1 MKTQNKH
8 GVIFFLLA
16 FAFVLIAFFSFTPKS
31 NHLAESTQQETEPT
45 LKPFYG
51 KTDQELAAEN
61 AQQKPWEMDWS
72 AAKSANQPQ
81 EQTGWDNRVT
91 TLPQQESQNTNIETT
106 SSYSYSK
113 NSNNYHSYDD
123 SNSDKYVYRT
133 RPVEDT
139 SSRTSNDYYQN
150 TDTYSNP
157 RTHYDDYSTSSNSY
171 SAPITTSAPTPQPTH
186 MTSCD
191 GSGCWDNQGNRYAG
205 NNGTY
210 FQSNGGICRDIGG
223 MVQCN

>member
-8 GVIFFLLA
+8 GVIFFILS
-16 FAFVLIAFFSFTPKS
+16 FAIVLTIFSFFIPKS
-31 NHLAESTQQETEPT
+31 SKQNRL
-45 LKPFYG
+45 
-51 KTDQELAAEN
+51 AEN
-61 AQQKPWEMDWS
+61 AQQEINTINGPYGKNDIPVENSQQKPWEMDWS
-72 AAKSANQPQ
+72 AANSANQSQ
-81 EQTGWDNRVT
+81 EQTSWDNGT
-91 TLPQQESQNTNIETT
+91 TTPPQQERQNNNLGTT
-106 SSYSYSK
+106 SSY
-113 NSNNYHSYDD
+113 SNNYHSYDD
-123 SNSDKYVYRT
+123 SNSNKYVYRT
-133 RPVEDT
+133 QPVEDT

>member
-1 MKTQNKH
+1 MVVGSSLVQQKN
-8 GVIFFLLA
+8 
-16 FAFVLIAFFSFTPKS
+16 
-31 NHLAESTQQETEPT
+31 STQDNQLQQTTNQQNPFAQFVKPQEKKEENPFAQFVQQNPQNHDV
-45 LKPFYG
+45 KPR
-51 KTDQELAAEN
+51 
-61 AQQKPWEMDWS
+61 EMDL
-72 AAKSANQPQ
+72 NN
-81 EQTGWDNRVT
+81 GT
-91 TLPQQESQNTNIETT
+91 TTPPQQERQNNNLGTT
-106 SSYSYSK
+106 SSY
-113 NSNNYHSYDD
+113 SNNYHSYDD
-123 SNSDKYVYRT
+123 SNSNKYVYRT
-133 RPVEDT
+133 QPVEDT